1 MLRDVKDSG
10 QIYEPKTVKTSFTI
24 DCNSRFAYL
33 FAIDLAA
40 NDFIWLDVD
49 RASSAAVAG
58 TTRLGFLTEYFDMTS
73 VMNVHEFFSMLGTE
87 IVDDVAD
94 AEIVVTDKPIDVK
107 EGTEVVRSCD
117 TERILALMN

>member
-10 QIYEPKTVKTSFTI
+10 QVYEPKTVKTSFTI

-73 VMNVHEFFSMLGTE
+73 IKQCRRIRERVRRHAERKARKKERELVARLNIETNS
-87 IVDDVAD
+87 VDFM
-94 AEIVVTDKPIDVK
+94 
-107 EGTEVVRSCD
+107 GWR
-117 TERILALMN
+117 